1 MGCSLPLNNNTLNP
15 KTMKTIFTTLAF
27 IVLLSGCATTKKCT
41 CTSAWITY
49 CNKYNINP
57 HKATLEQENYFLD
70 CYYGSTEYENDINNR
85 NYVIR

>member
-1 MGCSLPLNNNTLNP
+1 
-15 KTMKTIFTTLAF
+15 MKTIFTTLAF

-49 CNKYNINP
+49 CNKYNIKYNINP

-70 CYYGSTEYENDINNR
+70 CYYGSTEYENDINNN